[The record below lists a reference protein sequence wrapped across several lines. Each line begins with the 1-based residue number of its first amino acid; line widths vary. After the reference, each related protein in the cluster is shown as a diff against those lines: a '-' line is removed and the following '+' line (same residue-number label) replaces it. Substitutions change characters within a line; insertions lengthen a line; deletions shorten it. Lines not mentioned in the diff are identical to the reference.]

1 MSWFTPKPNNVP
13 RDSLGLAKVYQE
25 VDDDTK
31 EEYMRVSEIAGEITS
46 VKFTGNMAEW
56 IDKELGVAA

>member
-1 MSWFTPKPNNVP
+1 
-13 RDSLGLAKVYQE
+13 LGLAKVYQE